1 MIGKGHG
8 RKGAVGVAIR
18 ITDDCISAHA
28 NHSRIHQFNQKDKE
42 NCIYS
47 DDVIS
52 FAKEKG
58 YFKGKDKDF
67 SFSSAYAEADCSAL
81 RGCDARVWSCYNKYS
96 SDMDKYLPYLQGKE
110 EEPLP
115 LYIKPDRK
123 LAVRDVQNMMRDHF
137 EDTPFEMT
145 KEEGAGPFKSPYRY
159 RAMRFKIDGEEYVNE
174 RAIATQQTG
183 LSLVAQMRSFRPD
196 PIGGILWFGV
206 DDANTAVYTPM
217 YCGITEIPECY
228 RVGNGDMLTFS
239 WTSAFWIHNWVANQA
254 YNRYE
259 PMIGD
264 IRKVQNKLEDSYAA
278 NLSQI
283 DAKALELYN
292 NNPAEAL
299 TYLNQYSVEQ
309 ANQATAEWKSLGE
322 YLLVKFIDGNI
333 KKEKDGKF
341 LRTPEGIAA
350 SPSFPGYSEE
360 YYRQVVESAGDKLKI
375 TFE

>member
-1 MIGKGHG
+1 MIGKGPG
-8 RKGAVGVAIR
+8 RKGAVWVAVR
-18 ITDDCISAHA
+18 IPDDCIAAHA
-28 NHSRIHQFNQKDKE
+28 NQARIHKFPLKDKK
-42 NCIYS
+42 NVLYS
-47 DDVIS
+47 KDVIS
-52 FAKEKG
+52 FAREKG
-58 YFKGKDKDF
+58 YYTGKDQDF
-67 SFSSAYAEADCSAL
+67 SFANAYAPLDFGAL
-81 RGCDARVWSCYNKYS
+81 RACEARVWAFYNKYVS
-96 SDMDKYLPYLQGKE
+96 GMDQYLPYLYGQSQ
-110 EEPLP
+110 EPLP
-115 LYIKPDRK
+115 LYFKPDS
-123 LAVRDVQNMMRDHF
+123 LLSVRDVQWMMRDHF
-137 EDTPFEMT
+137 EDTPFDMT
-145 KEEGAGPFKSPYRY
+145 KDAGAGPFKSPYRY
-159 RAMRFKIDGEEYVNE
+159 RPMRFKVDGEEYVNE

-183 LSLVAQMRSFRPD
+183 FSLVAQMRSYLPD

-360 YYRQVVESAGDKLKI
+360 YYRQVVESAGDKLKV